1 MKFSANIGA
10 NINIIRKL
18 HLKKKLAN
26 AKTAPSCEIKWHIFS
41 ENIQYLPIL
50 STLKIIPGKANW
62 PKKHHLVKLRDVFPL
77 KIWRHLPIFQRQKP
91 PLPMRFL
98 SLNCRSPSPSSWGWT
113 SWSSCSSSRGSS
125 CLAPSAVAA
134 RLSCTPLQKQRSDNQ
149 ITWEV
154 LLKRWSYSDKWHDER
169 KGCTHKDLT
178 DQVICSS
185 SSCSMSRLFWTSCLW
200 D

>member
-1 MKFSANIGA
+1 MQKQH
-10 NINIIRKL
+10 RLVKL
-18 HLKKKLAN
+18 
-26 AKTAPSCEIKWHIFS
+26 SDIFS
-41 ENIQYLPIL
+41 
-50 STLKIIPGKANW
+50 LKISSTCLYSVLWKSYQEKLTDQN
-62 PKKHHLVKLRDVFPL
+62 KHHLVKLRDVFPL

-113 SWSSCSSSRGSS
+113 SWSSCSSSRGSG

-149 ITWEV
+149 ITWSV
-154 LLKRWSYSDKWHDER
+154 SLKRWSYSDKWHDER

-185 SSCSMSRLFWTSCLW
+185 SCSMSRLFWTSCLW